1 MYDVCKK
8 YDRSG
13 DVSRAPHKP
22 RRDRKL
28 ISRFLNGM
36 KRSVKTDPTTP
47 MRILAKKRG
56 VSRRNIGRDLAKLKL
71 TSYVQ
76 GKRHLLTDRMRGIRL
91 QRCQKLVTWMK
102 GNGGVMKFF
111 SDEKNFT
118 LDCAFHRRND
128 RWIASSRSEVQSKM
142 TT

>member
-8 YDRSG
+8 NDRSG

-28 ISRFLNGM
+28 ASRFLNDM

-76 GKRHLLTDRMRGIRL
+76 G
-91 QRCQKLVTWMK
+91 
-102 GNGGVMKFF
+102 
-111 SDEKNFT
+111 
-118 LDCAFHRRND
+118 
-128 RWIASSRSEVQSKM
+128 
-142 TT
+142 

>member
-1 MYDVCKK
+1 MEQAKRNAIVELRRAGRSPADIAKILKYPRRTVYEVCKR

-28 ISRFLNGM
+28 TPRFLNGL
-36 KRSVKTDPTTP
+36 KRSVKASPTTP
-47 MRILAKKRG
+47 MTILAKKKG
-56 VSRRNIGRDLAKLKL
+56 VSRRTIGRGLTKLKL

-76 GKRHLLTDRMRGIRL
+76 GKRHLLTGRMRGIRI
-91 QRCQKLVTWMK
+91 QRCKKLVTWMK

-111 SDEKNFT
+111 
-118 LDCAFHRRND
+118 
-128 RWIASSRSEVQSKM
+128 
-142 TT
+142 

>member
-28 ISRFLNGM
+28 TSRFLNGM

-76 GKRHLLTDRMRGIRL
+76 GKRHLLTNIMRGIRL
-91 QRCQKLVTWMK
+91 QRC
-102 GNGGVMKFF
+102 
-111 SDEKNFT
+111 KN
-118 LDCAFHRRND
+118 
-128 RWIASSRSEVQSKM
+128 
-142 TT
+142 